1 MAVQRH
7 LEHGT
12 YELLFLVVYDML
24 NCIYVVLKKR
34 PVFFF
39 WYVQILQFLLVY
51 MHLKA
56 ATYIYQNPLSQVP
69 YFTGSRAFNSL
80 HACTDKIVL
89 Q

>member
-12 YELLFLVVYDML
+12 YELLFIVVYDML

-39 WYVQILQFLLVY
+39 
-51 MHLKA
+51 
-56 ATYIYQNPLSQVP
+56 
-69 YFTGSRAFNSL
+69 
-80 HACTDKIVL
+80 
-89 Q
+89 